1 MVAIFIDESG
11 QFTSSTRFSAIAALT
26 LPHNRL
32 RRTRHKLQFLTES
45 WPKIDGELKGRQ
57 LSTRHIEA
65 LVDVLFRQHAILH
78 CIVTSVGAD
87 DDVELKAHKD
97 QQCEMMTRNLTS
109 EHHPELVAQV
119 RALRQTLENMPIQ
132 LYTQF
137 VSQTHL
143 LCAVI
148 EDVPIYYS
156 QRQPRELGLFE
167 WFVDAK
173 DKNVT
178 AQENWWRTTL
188 GPMIQSR
195 SRRQPFGR
203 VDDDS
208 AFNYTYFDKAY
219 DLEVDAPSPSGAR
232 RAIGTDIGKL
242 VTKRLSFIN
251 SKSDILIQAADVLV
265 RSTRRVLSEDDQ
277 CDPRMID
284 ALGRLQLIR
293 RRDRVLQSM
302 QFILLAGEG
311 HDLTHAEKVN
321 QRMTRAGRSM
331 LLPANRT

>member
-11 QFTSSTRFSAIAALT
+11 NFTSSTRFSAIVALT

-32 RRTRHKLQFLTES
+32 RRTRHKLQLLTAQ
-45 WPKIDGELKGRQ
+45 WPKVDGELKGRQ
-57 LSTRHIEA
+57 LSTRHIVA
-65 LVDVLFRQHAILH
+65 LVDVLFRQHALLH

-87 DDVELKAHKD
+87 DDAEIKAHKD
-97 QQCEMMTRNLTS
+97 QQCEMMMRNLTS

-119 RALRQTLENMPIQ
+119 WALRQTLEEMPLQ
-132 LYTQF
+132 LYIQF

-148 EDVPIYYS
+148 ENVPNYYS
-156 QRQPRELGLFE
+156 QRQPRELSLFE

-195 SRRQPFGR
+195 SRRQAFGR
-203 VDDDS
+203 VADDS
-208 AFNYTYFDKAY
+208 AFNYTYFDNAY
-219 DLEVDAPSPSGAR
+219 DLQVDNPSPNGAR
-232 RAIGTDIGKL
+232 RVIGTDIGKL
-242 VTKRLSFIN
+242 VTKRLSFVN
-251 SKSDILIQAADVLV
+251 SKSDILIQSADVLV
-265 RSTRRVLSEDDQ
+265 RSIRRVLSDDA
-277 CDPRMID
+277 DARLID
-284 ALGRLQLIR
+284 ALGRLQLIQ
-293 RRDRVLQSM
+293 RRDGTLQSM
-302 QFILLAGEG
+302 QFILLAGQG
-311 HDLTHAEKVN
+311 HSLEHAEKIN

-331 LLPANRT
+331 LLSHS